1 MKKIS
6 THNLYIQ
13 KLSTQTYINAKFL
26 NLLID
31 VFKHNLITNVILDLI
46 RNSLRKFKESNGV
59 ILRMIISSK
68 FT

>member
-31 VFKHNLITNVILDLI
+31 IFKRNLITNVILDLI

>member
-6 THNLYIQ
+6 TYNLYIQ

>member
-6 THNLYIQ
+6 TYNLYIQ

-46 RNSLRKFKESNGV
+46 RNSLKKFKESNGV